1 MLEIS
6 GKLRVVSLKAIW
18 RTGEEPHEGLLRS
31 VQGAGVCTYVG
42 ISNYPQYK
50 NKEEKCLHER
60 SAVLRDRGFVP
71 AYY

>member
-1 MLEIS
+1 M
-6 GKLRVVSLKAIW
+6 VVSLKAIW

-31 VQGAGVCTYVG
+31 VLSVRRASVCTYVG

-60 SAVLRDRGFVP
+60 SAVLRDRAFVS